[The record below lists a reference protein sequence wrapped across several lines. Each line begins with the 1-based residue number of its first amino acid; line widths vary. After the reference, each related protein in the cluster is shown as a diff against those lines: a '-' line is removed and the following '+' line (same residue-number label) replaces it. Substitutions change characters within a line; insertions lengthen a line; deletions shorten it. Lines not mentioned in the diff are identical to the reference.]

1 MRKIGLLCVIFAWAV
16 VHLGF
21 SVQAQGV
28 SAEIILT
35 IDRPAGPL
43 GTVVSLSPD
52 GSQFMYYERGSENTL
67 CFYTLDNVQQKCAA
81 WLSREEPR
89 NPEASSFVWSP
100 DSKYVVFHTDLL
112 RTLQDSDIWI
122 VEASTGTLTNLTD
135 DGFTGSLMRTKDN
148 FWFDYAGVWSP
159 DGAHIYFL
167 RNAIKEGRPDGG
179 VMLYRVPAGGGEAT
193 KVLDVTIP
201 LVPVEAFSTLRLALS
216 PDGKKI
222 AVDYSPRN
230 DDYKGGVFISS
241 LEGDQPAFV
250 RISEQAP
257 PLYPNRVSFS
267 ADGKYVLVQNGNI
280 QYGTMRKDD
289 PDPALVA
296 NVDSTPGVPLSE
308 SGYSFG
314 AGWSS
319 EGSALIYVVRNP
331 LQTEL
336 EGLYYKESPD
346 AKGQMILPGAFIAPD
361 PMSLVLVWA
370 ANDHLILSSVKSE
383 FYVVK
388 LSR

>member
-1 MRKIGLLCVIFAWAV
+1 MRRTGLLWVICAWV
-16 VHLGF
+16 MVQIGF

-43 GTVVSLSPD
+43 GTVVALSPD

-67 CFYTLDNVQQKCAA
+67 CFYTLANVEQKCAA

-135 DGFTGSLMRTKDN
+135 DGYTGSLMRTKDN

-159 DGAHIYFL
+159 DGAHVYFL

-179 VMLYRVPAGGGEAT
+179 VMLYRVPVSGGEAT
-193 KVLDVTIP
+193 KVFDVTIP
-201 LVPVEAFSTLRLALS
+201 LVPVEAFSSLRLALS

-222 AVDYSPRN
+222 AVDYSPRG
-230 DDYKGGVFISS
+230 DDHKGGVFISS
-241 LEGDQPAFV
+241 LEGEQFAFV
-250 RISEQAP
+250 RISDQIRP
-257 PLYPNRVSFS
+257 FYPNRISFS
-267 ADGKYVLVQNGNI
+267 ADGKYVLVQNNDT
-280 QYGTMRKDD
+280 QYGTMRKGD
-289 PDPALVA
+289 PDPSLVA

-308 SGYSFG
+308 IGYSLG
-314 AGWSS
+314 AGWSP
-319 EGSALIYVVRNP
+319 EGSALIYVVRDP
-331 LQTEL
+331 FQPEL
-336 EGLYYKESPD
+336 EGLYYKESPN
-346 AKGQMILPGAFIAPD
+346 AEGQMILQGRFIAPD
-361 PMSLVLVWA
+361 PASITLVWA
-370 ANDHLILSSVKSE
+370 ANDHLILSSLKSE
-383 FYVVK
+383 FHVVK